1 MTRLIVHVEGPTEE
15 TFVNEV
21 LSEHLY
27 QSGLTVV
34 SARIIGKLRARSRRG
49 GIVSWETVRDGI
61 LNHLRSDRGRYVST
75 MVDFYGMPSNWPGRA
90 HTSTLLTASDRAQ
103 AIEDALLKEVL
114 NEMGTNFNPNRF
126 VPYVMMHEFE
136 AMLFSDC
143 GSFAS
148 AIGNSTLTDR
158 FQAIRDGFG
167 SPEDIDDSPVKAP
180 SKRIEKILPNYDKK
194 VGGSVGVLG
203 IGLNTI
209 RAECPHFAE
218 WLERLESLPSLV

>member
-27 QSGLTVV
+27 QRGYTDV
-34 SARIIGKLRARSRRG
+34 SARIIGKARAHAQRG
-49 GIVSWETVRDGI
+49 GIVPWRIALQGI
-61 LNHLRSDRGRYVST
+61 LNHLRQDQGWYVST
-75 MVDFYGMPSNWPGRA
+75 MVDYYALPNDWPGRA
-90 HTSTLLTASDRAQ
+90 VSPTPQTASDRAVV
-103 AIEDALLKEVL
+103 IEDALLQDVC
-114 NEMGTNFNPNRF
+114 NEMGTDFIPDRF

-148 AIGNSTLTDR
+148 AIGSSALRGR

-167 SPEDIDDSPVKAP
+167 SPEDINDSPVNAP
-180 SKRIEKILPNYDKK
+180 SKRIERVLPNYDKELGGA
-194 VGGSVGVLG
+194 VGALG
-203 IGLNTI
+203 IGLETI
-209 RAECPHFAE
+209 RAECPHFRD
-218 WLERLESLPSLV
+218 WLERLESLL